1 MEHLMQSEVTESV
14 EQFASAWKLI
24 LRDLPGADLTDR
36 LGLAVRWADSSFP
49 FWNAI
54 FLNEPAT
61 DGDVLQSR
69 LRRASAYMRE
79 KRHSGL
85 IWVFEEYLSGSAKER
100 LAEILEGE
108 KLELALPAI
117 GMAGNIFP
125 LQAPAHPVL
134 RVKRVK
140 NVAMIEE
147 FAEINCEAYG
157 FPAGAGRSAL
167 EPRLWVEESY
177 SYLGFENDRAVCAA
191 SVIVNEECLF
201 LALVATRPGARKKG
215 YAEAIVRHALQ
226 RAHKATGLMR
236 TILHATEAGHP
247 VYKRVGYHD
256 TARILAYRASA

>member
-1 MEHLMQSEVTESV
+1 MERLVESEVTESV

-24 LRDLPGADLTDR
+24 ISDLPMADVTNK
-36 LGLAVRWADSSFP
+36 LGLAIRWADNSFP

-54 FLNEPAT
+54 FLNEPIT
-61 DGDVLQSR
+61 DADVLQSR
-69 LRRASAYMRE
+69 LRRAAGYMRE
-79 KRHSGL
+79 KRHAGL
-85 IWVFEEYLSGSAKER
+85 IWIFEEYLAGSAKER
-100 LAEILEGE
+100 LVEIVEQE

-117 GMAGNIFP
+117 GMAGDIFP

-157 FPAGAGRSAL
+157 FPVGAGRSAL
-167 EPRLWVEESY
+167 DPRLWIEESY

-191 SVIVNEECLF
+191 SVIVNEGCLF
-201 LALVATRPGARKKG
+201 LALVATRPEARKKG

-226 RAHKATGLMR
+226 QAHKATGLTR

-256 TARILAYRASA
+256 TARILAYKPSA